1 MKEKKIIEPKQKRS
15 IEKKNRIIEYGMQ
28 TMLTRGYHHTTTDD
42 IAKAAGISTGII
54 YHYFEDKNAILLAG
68 IEMYF
73 QQITENIYGIL
84 EQTSLNDMETFLN
97 NVLDYF
103 LAIHKNNIT
112 AHNELESLQLT
123 DPKVGAL
130 YQNIKE
136 EVLTKVTRLF
146 EDKLSNA
153 SHAKEKILISYQ
165 LMEDFC
171 HFSISNSSDE
181 MDIDYMKKVII
192 RSVMDI
198 LNIHS

>member
-112 AHNELESLQLT
+112 AHNELF
-123 DPKVGAL
+123 GAGKG
-130 YQNIKE
+130 IR
-136 EVLTKVTRLF
+136 VR
-146 EDKLSNA
+146 
-153 SHAKEKILISYQ
+153 H
-165 LMEDFC
+165 C
-171 HFSISNSSDE
+171 HPPE
-181 MDIDYMKKVII
+181 
-192 RSVMDI
+192 
-198 LNIHS
+198 

>member
-171 HFSISNSSDE
+171 HFSISNSAGE

-198 LNIHS
+198 LKN

>member
-1 MKEKKIIEPKQKRS
+1 MSWIDWCIVVIPLTILLFVAFYSKKYVKS
-15 IEKKNRIIEYGMQ
+15 VVDF
-28 TMLTRGYHHTTTDD
+28 L
-42 IAKAAGISTGII
+42 AAGRVAGRYLLSVGDFMSTLSVITLI
-54 YHYFEDKNAILLAG
+54 AG

-171 HFSISNSSDE
+171 HFSISNSADE

-198 LNIHS
+198 LKN